1 MQSTVGI
8 AHFLVLVLVAVR
20 PFNEADALVCQ
31 GCLELDDLTFDS
43 VVSRFETVLVKF
55 DIQFP
60 YGDKHTAY
68 EQFARE
74 LKTNDVIAAA
84 VSVKSAGKPAAGTL
98 AERFIGVIDQLPVIK
113 LFNSK
118 DASKWIDYP
127 FGKPLAFS
135 TFLYF
140 CRRLTLNRDCNR
152 SGCACLMCM
161 C

>member
-8 AHFLVLVLVAVR
+8 AHFLVLVLVAVQ
-20 PFNEADALVCQ
+20 PFGGVDALVCQ

-43 VVSRFETVLVKF
+43 VVSRFKTVLVKF

-60 YGDKHTAY
+60 YGDKHAAF

-74 LKTNDVIAAA
+74 LGELKTSGVIAAA
-84 VSVKSAGKPAAGTL
+84 VGVKSAGKPTTGTL

-135 TFLYF
+135 ALFLNG
-140 CRRLTLNRDCNR
+140 RRIQWNR
-152 SGCACLMCM
+152 L
-161 C
+161 